1 MTREEIL
8 AQVTDLLRDLLD
20 NDALEL
26 TFETSAGE
34 VDGWDSVT
42 HVSLL
47 VAVQQHFGVKFRTA
61 ELEGLRNVG
70 HLVDLIHTRMS

>member
-8 AQVTDLLRDLLD
+8 VQVTNLLRDLLD
-20 NDALEL
+20 NDSLNL

-70 HLVDLIHTRMS
+70 QLVDLTHTRMS